1 LVRVLNIYLTR
12 KMSQIMNKKSWLLTM
27 SFDEHDGSPN
37 NIKTLY
43 HGRAKRDMVK
53 DMNLFQDMNEHLVL
67 ALVEIDEKSTYDKI
81 IDKEDTEEMFFMDS
95 KKNWND
101 GKTYEDLKDEVL
113 EEILTGSLINGDMG
127 YA

>member
-1 LVRVLNIYLTR
+1 
-12 KMSQIMNKKSWLLTM
+12 M

-43 HGRAKRDMVK
+43 HGRTKRNMVK